1 MSSAKQV
8 LQWGIGL
15 AGIAILLVALIFSF
29 SMLPKNESTPQPAEL
44 LISNST
50 RTPQPISPTATLEQQ
65 DSGAIAPGDWVA
77 TTDFGKL
84 VFTVDKTGQKI
95 TRVSFQ
101 FSDWVCG
108 DLPHSAE
115 IVDGSRW
122 EITDNSFSISTTF
135 DRLMQNTML
144 INGTYD
150 ASNQKFSGDWEQAVH
165 ATICSGTWEA
175 SPGVPEA
182 QISSPT
188 AAPLPET
195 YIVQEGDTW
204 AGIASAFGRSVQ
216 YLQTL
221 NGKGDLYV
229 GQVLRIRP
237 VVYPPESPPEVI
249 PEGAIVVDYFALGG
263 NQDYSTVKALADEFN
278 NSQSVYYVRV
288 SEEEAT
294 FGLEGFT
301 SEQILERFDC
311 FAGGLEHPQ
320 TAYNLDSL
328 IETDAEGAALLE
340 DIPADLWAD
349 VRRNGSI
356 YGLPVASQPLVIYYN
371 QDHFEKLGLET
382 PAPGWTV
389 DNFWSLASAAS
400 VNSVYGFVPV
410 EDYSFLFKE
419 HGIDLIDT
427 FTSPPKTFFNTPGT
441 IEFVTML
448 AKQFEKGVIPQ
459 LGTNYVFSLDGERGW
474 HIQDNGLAAMWTFWG
489 GFPSGGYEPH
499 GYAVGVAP
507 LPLGEGDFAPPRSA
521 ISIYISHNANSPEG
535 CWQWAKYL
543 SSQPIAFFGVPVRQS
558 VLNSSSYEAAIGLDA
573 AIAYRA
579 AMQQPTMVTP
589 ENETE
594 QAWQFPIYPLRL
606 MWSATLVT
614 IFNGANPGLA
624 LDELQR
630 KGEVYLNCID
640 LANLSEGTPSYSE
653 RVDECA
659 LQADSNYNQIKS
671 KAQE

>member
-1 MSSAKQV
+1 MKLTHQQARQRFEAVLDTAHDEGRKPELDAALAEHLAECRECQAYANQAAGIDAQIAEYLPQTWPVPDIPTQKINQVIHQVQNQIRSKNIPSHQKLIRGAKQV
-8 LQWGIGL
+8 MRWGIGL

-29 SMLPKNESTPQPAEL
+29 SLLQKNESTPQPAEL
-44 LISNST
+44 LIANST

-65 DSGAIAPGDWVA
+65 DPGRSLQAIGSPRPTLASWYSLWIKRGR
-77 TTDFGKL
+77 
-84 VFTVDKTGQKI
+84 KI

-101 FSDWVCG
+101 FSEWVCG

-150 ASNQKFSGDWEQAVH
+150 AANQKFSGDWEQAVH

-301 SEQILERFDC
+301 TEQILERFDC
-311 FAGGLEHPQ
+311 FAGGLEQPQ

-371 QDHFEKLGLET
+371 QDHFEELGLET

-410 EDYSFLFKE
+410 EDYSFLF
-419 HGIDLIDT
+419 
-427 FTSPPKTFFNTPGT
+427 
-441 IEFVTML
+441 
-448 AKQFEKGVIPQ
+448 
-459 LGTNYVFSLDGERGW
+459 
-474 HIQDNGLAAMWTFWG
+474 
-489 GFPSGGYEPH
+489 
-499 GYAVGVAP
+499 
-507 LPLGEGDFAPPRSA
+507 
-521 ISIYISHNANSPEG
+521 
-535 CWQWAKYL
+535 
-543 SSQPIAFFGVPVRQS
+543 
-558 VLNSSSYEAAIGLDA
+558 
-573 AIAYRA
+573 
-579 AMQQPTMVTP
+579 
-589 ENETE
+589 
-594 QAWQFPIYPLRL
+594 
-606 MWSATLVT
+606 
-614 IFNGANPGLA
+614 
-624 LDELQR
+624 
-630 KGEVYLNCID
+630 
-640 LANLSEGTPSYSE
+640 
-653 RVDECA
+653 
-659 LQADSNYNQIKS
+659 
-671 KAQE
+671 